1 MKRLTLVRSLSSFV
15 LAVSVSASS
24 SLFAQTAGQDVQNA
38 GTDTKHAAQDTG
50 HAAST
55 TSKKAYHKTAHAT
68 GAATK
73 DTKSGTAKAVDS
85 TKEGTTKVADKT
97 KELSVKGY
105 DKSKEGVEKV
115 VAPKSAKKAV
125 VQDKVKETNMTTKDS
140 LMQDKQKVKDSKPQ

>member
-1 MKRLTLVRSLSSFV
+1 MSRSLAVRTLSSLVIATGVF
-15 LAVSVSASS
+15 ASS
-24 SLFAQTAGQDVQNA
+24 LLAQSAGQDVQNA

-55 TSKKAYHKTAHAT
+55 TTKKAYHKTKHT
-68 GAATK
+68 TKAATK
-73 DTKSGTAKAVDS
+73 DTKSGASKAVDS

-115 VAPKSAKKAV
+115 VAPKAAKKAAV
-125 VQDKVKETNMTTKDS
+125 EDKAKEAQMTTKDTA
-140 LMQDKQKVKDSKPQ
+140 MQDKQKVQDAKPQ